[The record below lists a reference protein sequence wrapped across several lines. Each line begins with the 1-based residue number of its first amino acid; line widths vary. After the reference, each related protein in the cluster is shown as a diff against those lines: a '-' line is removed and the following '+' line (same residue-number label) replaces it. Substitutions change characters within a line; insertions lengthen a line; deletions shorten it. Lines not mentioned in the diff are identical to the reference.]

1 VTPVILNADDY
12 AMDEGVDAAVLDL
25 AARGVVT
32 AASAMVLSP
41 SWPAAGRRLMD
52 APLDRG
58 LHFDLTSEF
67 AAPGRSATL
76 PRLMGAAFSGRL
88 DRSAVRHALDR
99 QLDRFEAVTGTAPDF
114 VDGHQHVHQLPLVRD
129 VLLSSLKGRYGAA
142 ASRIGIRSCLARH
155 WRGLK
160 AAIITGAGARGLA
173 RLAGKG
179 NHPANTDFAG
189 VYDFSPQ
196 ADLAGLWR
204 VWFAS
209 LAGER
214 PLIMCHVASHDVPGG
229 PADAIRAARLQE
241 WQWLASPAF
250 RDLCTQS
257 SVQPAGWRS
266 AGNTN
271 AS

>member
-1 VTPVILNADDY
+1 VTTVILNADDY
-12 AMDEGVDAAVLDL
+12 AMDEGVDAAVLEL
-25 AARGVVT
+25 ARQGVVT

-41 SWPAAGRRLMD
+41 SWPEAGRRLMD

-67 AAPGRSATL
+67 AAPGRSAPL
-76 PRLMGAAFSGRL
+76 PRLMGAAFSGQL

-99 QLDRFEAVTGTAPDF
+99 QLDRFEAVAGAAPDF
-114 VDGHQHVHQLPLVRD
+114 VDGHQHVHQLPLVRE

-160 AAIITGAGARGLA
+160 AAIIAATGARGLA
-173 RLAGKG
+173 RLAGKAD
-179 NHPANTDFAG
+179 HPANTDFAG

-204 VWFAS
+204 VWLTS

-214 PLIMCHVASHDVPGG
+214 PLIMCHVASHGVPGG
-229 PADAIRAARLQE
+229 PADTIRAARLQE
-241 WQWLASPAF
+241 WQWLSSSAF

-257 SVQPAGWRS
+257 SVQLTGWRL
-266 AGNTN
+266 AGNAN
-271 AS
+271 A